1 MPRVPTYDTQPLQPT
16 IRQGEARAPLTMEQ
30 AAMPGR
36 QIQEAGEA
44 MGRIGSALGQYVL
57 QRQNELN
64 DTLADDAV
72 NTAERQL
79 NEELTSYQ
87 QRQGL
92 NAINDPQAFNG
103 GDPIAYFQER
113 RDRILGEI
121 TANMSPAVRQRAQ
134 NSLFRLGTRFDGS
147 VTSHFTE
154 ETQRYNE
161 DTDRVTI
168 AQAQQAI
175 VQDPSDDN
183 LEYNSGRINA
193 TVARQWARAGR
204 NPDLLPSAQQEA
216 VSQALGSAITSM
228 LQSNNPRG
236 AQDFLNR
243 HGEAMLPTERTEI
256 GEQVRNAM
264 ATVLGRENAQEAMAL
279 PEGRRSAFLQDQART
294 ESGEIDENQ
303 LRVSRSILN
312 TLESEERQRIAVAE
326 AARIR
331 NLLSLG
337 PSVINSPLF
346 LTLNDDDRNTVLRNI
361 EAGPNPTA
369 ENQRAWFN
377 LAQDETLYSNN
388 LQSVRSEEQL
398 EATYLLPLGR
408 FYYNTLLDD
417 WRELQP
423 QLATRRAAEAA
434 LGSPTISGGRRTA
447 LQEAAA
453 LLDLPSDGEDFVGI
467 FPRAQALL
475 ADAQVRGGRELT
487 HPEMVDLFVV
497 ELARQVPRRGG
508 AGSANTVRVGEITY
522 NQIPDVEKVRIER
535 VLGRLHQQA
544 LSQNAVGAYLFDPSI
559 QENVVLAYIEEQR
572 TGQRLR

>member
-16 IRQGEARAPLTMEQ
+16 IRQGEARAPLSVEQ

-72 NTAERQL
+72 NTAERQF
-79 NEELTSYQ
+79 NQELTSYQ

-134 NSLFRLGTRFDGS
+134 NSLFRLGTRFDS
-147 VTSHFTE
+147 SITSHFTE
-154 ETQRYNE
+154 QTQRYNE
-161 DTDRVTI
+161 DTDRMTI
-168 AQAQQAI
+168 AQAQQSI

-183 LEYNSGRINA
+183 LRYNSGRINA
-193 TVARQWARAGR
+193 TVARQWAREGN

-264 ATVLGRENAQEAMAL
+264 ATVLGRENAQAAMAR
-279 PEGRRSAFLQDQART
+279 PERERRAFLQDQART
-294 ESGEIDENQ
+294 ESGEIDEDQ
-303 LRVSRSILN
+303 LRVSISILN
-312 TLESEERQRIAVAE
+312 VLESERAQQVAAAQ

-331 NLLSLG
+331 RLIDLG
-337 PSVINSPLF
+337 PNVINDPMF
-346 LTLNDDDRNTVLRNI
+346 LTLSQEDRDLVVRRA
-361 EAGPNPTA
+361 EAGPSPTA

-377 LAQDETLYSNN
+377 FSRDPTLYSNN

-398 EATYLLPLGR
+398 EAAYRLPFGD

-423 QLATRRAAEAA
+423 QLERSRAAEAA
-434 LGSPTISGGRRTA
+434 LGSPTITGRRRTA

-475 ADAQVRGGRELT
+475 ADAQVQSGRELT

-508 AGSANTVRVGEITY
+508 AGSADTIRVGEITY

>member
-16 IRQGEARAPLTMEQ
+16 IRQGEARAPLSVEQ

-72 NTAERQL
+72 NTVELRLNELQSSYQERQ
-79 NEELTSYQ
+79 
-87 QRQGL
+87 GI
-92 NAINDPQAFNG
+92 NAIKDPKAFNNS
-103 GDPIAYFQER
+103 DPIDFNRSE
-113 RDRILGEI
+113 RDRIIGEV
-121 TANMSPAVRQRAQ
+121 TAEMSPAVLQRVQ
-134 NSLFRLGTRFDGS
+134 SQLFRLSTRFDDRI
-147 VTSHFTE
+147 TSH
-154 ETQRYNE
+154 YNAQTRAYQE
-161 DTDRVTI
+161 ATNLATI
-168 AQAQQAI
+168 AQAQQSIMRDPTPDNVTYQTGRMQSARTQLASRQGLPPETIAI
-175 VQDPSDDN
+175 QNEEDRTAAYNGVVLGMLQNNNPRAARDFLASYGDN
-183 LEYNSGRINA
+183 MQPE
-193 TVARQWARAGR
+193 ARAG
-204 NPDLLPSAQQEA
+204 AQ
-216 VSQALGSAITSM
+216 
-228 LQSNNPRG
+228 
-236 AQDFLNR
+236 
-243 HGEAMLPTERTEI
+243 
-256 GEQVRNAM
+256 EQVRRAM

-294 ESGEIDENQ
+294 ESGEIDEDQ
-303 LRVSRSILN
+303 LRASRSILN

-434 LGSPTISGGRRTA
+434 LGFPTISGGRRTA
-447 LQEAAA
+447 LEEAATH
-453 LLDLPSDGEDFVGI
+453 LNLPSDGEDFVGI

-475 ADAQVRGGRELT
+475 ADAQVRSGRELT

-508 AGSANTVRVGEITY
+508 VGSANTVRVGEITY

-535 VLGRLHQQA
+535 VLGRLHQQE
-544 LSQNAVGAYLFDPSI
+544 LSRNAVGAYLFDPSI
-559 QENVVLAYIEEQR
+559 QQNVVLAYIEEQR
-572 TGQRLR
+572 TGRRLQ